1 MDKTETREL
10 LTERGDLRVTIAD
23 ATATGSYIDAYA
35 EIEHR
40 FGVPR
45 EPTAFA
51 TVVLDKEI
59 IRSAYID
66 HNGMP
71 KQVEVEVKTD
81 SGVLARFEDCVF
93 TQPAL
98 FVKDQRGY
106 EYEFASPDF
115 DVKSPYD

>member
-10 LTERGDLRVTIAD
+10 LTERGDIRATIAD

-51 TVVLDKEI
+51 TLVLDKEI
-59 IRSAYID
+59 RRSAYID

-71 KQVEVEVKTD
+71 EQVEVEVETD
-81 SGVLARFEDCVF
+81 AGVLARFENCVF
-93 TQPAL
+93 TQPAMY
-98 FVKDQRGY
+98 VKDQRGY
-106 EYEFASPDF
+106 EYEFASPSF
-115 DVKSPYD
+115 DLEHPYD